1 MDTSESKHDRKSE
14 LEAFDDTKA
23 GVKGLV
29 DAGISKVP
37 QIFISPPNTSTNN
50 SNPTTGQFIFP
61 VIDLQGINDNQ
72 INRKKVVEEVRDAS
86 ETWGF
91 FQVINHGI
99 PSDVL
104 EEMIRGARSFHEQN
118 TEIKKKW
125 YTREFTKKVVYNS
138 NFDLYSAPATNWRD
152 TFFCIMAPNPP
163 SFEELPQICRDI
175 IVKYSEEV
183 KKLGRCLFELLA
195 EALGL
200 NTSHLKDMDCDKGL
214 SVVCHYYP
222 ACPEPEL
229 TLGASE
235 HADDGFLTLLLQ
247 DHIGGL
253 QVLHDNRWVDV
264 PPTPGALVVNI
275 ADLLQAELQAF
286 DETKAGVKGLVDAG
300 ITKVPRIFVQ
310 PSKSEDS
317 TIDSNK
323 KFSFPVVDLDGIKE
337 DPTKRKKIQD
347 TEVKKQW
354 YTRDLTK
361 EFTYNSNFDLFKAPV
376 TNWRDTF
383 TATIAP
389 IPPNR
394 DILPSVCRDILLEYT
409 NQVME
414 LGDTLFE
421 LLSEAIGLEPNH
433 LKDMGCSEGLMAFG
447 HYYPACP
454 QPELTLGTS
463 MHADNDFLTVLLQDN
478 IGGLLVLHQNHWV
491 DVPPTPGA
499 LVVNIGDILQA
510 SSGTFKH
517 NK

>member
-1 MDTSESKHDRKSE
+1 MKYINYYNGSTIYRIKKMDTSESKHDRKSE

-99 PSDVL
+99 PFDVL

-118 TEIKKKW
+118 TEIKKQW

-229 TLGASE
+229 TLGASK

-253 QVLHDNRWVDV
+253 QVLHDNCWVDV

-275 ADLLQAELQAF
+275 ADLLQLISNDKFKSVEHRVLANRV
-286 DETKAGVKGLVDAG
+286 G
-300 ITKVPRIFVQ
+300 PRISVACFF
-310 PSKSEDS
+310 S
-317 TIDSNK
+317 T
-323 KFSFPVVDLDGIKE
+323 FF
-337 DPTKRKKIQD
+337 
-347 TEVKKQW
+347 
-354 YTRDLTK
+354 
-361 EFTYNSNFDLFKAPV
+361 
-376 TNWRDTF
+376 
-383 TATIAP
+383 
-389 IPPNR
+389 
-394 DILPSVCRDILLEYT
+394 LPSSRLYGPIK
-409 NQVME
+409 
-414 LGDTLFE
+414 E
-421 LLSEAIGLEPNH
+421 LLSEENPPEYRETTVHEYATYFTSKGL
-433 LKDMGCSEGLMAFG
+433 D
-447 HYYPACP
+447 
-454 QPELTLGTS
+454 GTS
-463 MHADNDFLTVLLQDN
+463 ALQ
-478 IGGLLVLHQNHWV
+478 H
-491 DVPPTPGA
+491 
-499 LVVNIGDILQA
+499 
-510 SSGTFKH
+510 FRR
-517 NK
+517 